1 MRRSWMENRVGACVV
16 VGTTLV
22 EKFVVRQVDHQV
34 AFYQRWCTRSPC
46 KCTVHEALGAITIPD
61 VSARFIVRVSDLYDW
76 SMYSRVFSPSIAG
89 TRELTRA
96 PSTFSSGFFSS
107 SKFPRIQFPGRK
119 KKIEEI
125 ERATPDSYPRMRSS
139 KFPS

>member
-46 KCTVHEALGAITIPD
+46 KCTVHEALGAITIPA
-61 VSARFIVRVSDLYDW
+61 VSARFIVRVSDL
-76 SMYSRVFSPSIAG
+76 
-89 TRELTRA
+89 L
-96 PSTFSSGFFSS
+96 
-107 SKFPRIQFPGRK
+107 
-119 KKIEEI
+119 
-125 ERATPDSYPRMRSS
+125 
-139 KFPS
+139 